1 MPQQQSTR
9 RECRQCSVWQEVSS
23 VATWRHMNKSNRITQ
38 QTQKLAP
45 QCLCCIEREGGV
57 WKYGKEASV
66 QGHIHSMVN
75 KLSPSQC
82 FALFAHSQRTQLRIR
97 QQTNSRGRIE
107 KSVNINIKYTCL
119 PPSLFLSRSLSLAH
133 LANKKAT
140 RAETN
145 VN

>member
-1 MPQQQSTR
+1 MFVLY
-9 RECRQCSVWQEVSS
+9 REG
-23 VATWRHMNKSNRITQ
+23 
-38 QTQKLAP
+38 
-45 QCLCCIEREGGV
+45 GGV

-107 KSVNINIKYTCL
+107 KSVNINIKYTSL
-119 PPSLFLSRSLSLAH
+119 PPSLPLPHSLSLAH

>member
-1 MPQQQSTR
+1 MFVLY
-9 RECRQCSVWQEVSS
+9 REGGG
-23 VATWRHMNKSNRITQ
+23 
-38 QTQKLAP
+38 
-45 QCLCCIEREGGV
+45 GGV
-57 WKYGKEASV
+57 WKYDKEASV

-97 QQTNSRGRIE
+97 QQTNSRSRIE
-107 KSVNINIKYTCL
+107 KSVNINIKYTSL
-119 PPSLFLSRSLSLAH
+119 PHSLSRSLSLAH